1 MLISSRVLVRAM
13 LAVGIGLL
21 IPAPTTAFAE
31 LPTAPKLCS
40 AEQERAAEAKP
51 DPVAVEACAN
61 LRIQSAEARRSSV
74 PVEEDP
80 ETITPFNMKSDI
92 GVSPET
98 RKRLFGEGDS
108 ATGSTSAYEQ
118 TATRAYYFTG
128 FFTAQQGGA
137 LYVPP
142 AAVESAEESHSG
154 LDAYLA
160 KKAGGADGKSHDD
173 KNLTASLLAAK
184 KTAHV
189 AAVRAILLAG
199 GNPRLPEASDDAEA
213 DDQAAA
219 EFGSIDPGDTVEN
232 RIAANEA
239 EQAAVAAAIA
249 AGWLDKAKS

>member
-1 MLISSRVLVRAM
+1 MPISSRVLVHAA
-13 LAVGIGLL
+13 LAVGIGLAV
-21 IPAPTTAFAE
+21 PVTAFEE

-51 DPVAVEACAN
+51 DPVAVEECAN

-80 ETITPFNMKSDI
+80 EKITPFRMKSDI

-98 RKRLFGEGDS
+98 RKQLFGEGDS

-118 TATRAYYFTG
+118 AATRAYYFTG

-142 AAVESAEESHSG
+142 VAVESTEESTVG
-154 LDAYLA
+154 LEPYLQ

-173 KNLTASLLAAK
+173 KNLTARLLAAK

-199 GNPRLPEASDDAEA
+199 GNPQLPDTADIEA
-213 DDQAAA
+213 DDKAAA
-219 EFGSIDPGDTVEN
+219 EFGDINPGDTVEN
-232 RIAANEA
+232 RIAA
-239 EQAAVAAAIA
+239 
-249 AGWLDKAKS
+249 GWLGKS